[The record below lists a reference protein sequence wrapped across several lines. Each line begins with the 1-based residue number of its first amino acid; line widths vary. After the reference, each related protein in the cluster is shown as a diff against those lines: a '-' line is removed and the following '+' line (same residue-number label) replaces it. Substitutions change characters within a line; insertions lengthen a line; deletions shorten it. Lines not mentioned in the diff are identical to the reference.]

1 MNCECTGSDRTGF
14 ESSNALPGY
23 FVNEITNVNYVCIFS

>member
-14 ESSNALPGY
+14 ESSNALPRY